1 MIRKWCKGDATK
13 PPTHNLMDGGRLW
26 IDDEEEFL
34 ETYLK
39 DVQRDEHLCV
49 VEQKTEWFKFFIDF
63 DYKAEKE
70 LLPDEIIQIVKNI
83 LRVVKNGRCFVAR
96 TPPKVHA
103 SSGLIKTGL
112 HLHWPSLIINKQKA
126 TVIRNQILLIH
137 PEYTDAIDQAVYTGS
152 GLRLVWSYKKDGSA
166 PYVPWAYVTEF
177 GHVKEL
183 PSDPCMETL
192 RLFTIRSSETQE
204 YEDVIMKHEP
214 DSKLEE
220 FIQTKIKG
228 QGRARIL
235 SMKKL
240 TGICIQTDSKWC
252 QRIGAEHKNNH
263 VWFFIKGST
272 IRQRCHDEACKDF
285 EGDVWALPPS
295 LRIF

>member
-1 MIRKWCKGDATK
+1 MIRKWCKGDGTK

-26 IDDEEEFL
+26 VDDEDEFL
-34 ETYLK
+34 GTYLK
-39 DVQRDEHLCV
+39 DIQKGERLCV
-49 VEQKTEWFKFFIDF
+49 VEQKTETFKFFIDF
-63 DYKAEKE
+63 DHKSETE
-70 LLPDEIIQIVKNI
+70 LSSDEIIKIVKNI
-83 LRVVKNGRCFVAR
+83 LKIVKNGRCFIAR
-96 TPPKVHA
+96 TPPKVHS

-112 HLHWPSLIINKQKA
+112 HLHWPSLLINKQKA
-126 TVIRNQILLIH
+126 MVLRNQILLEY
-137 PEYTDAIDQAVYTGS
+137 PEYTEAIDQSVYLGS

-177 GHVKEL
+177 GYQKEL

-192 RLFTIRSSETQE
+192 RLFSIRCPGEE
-204 YEDVIMKHEP
+204 EDEEDPVRIEP
-214 DSKLEE
+214 SSKLEE

-228 QGRARIL
+228 QERARVL

-240 TGICIQTDSKWC
+240 TGTCIQTDSKWC

-272 IRQRCHDEACKDF
+272 IRQKCHDEACKDF
-285 EGDVWALPPS
+285 EGDVFVLPPS